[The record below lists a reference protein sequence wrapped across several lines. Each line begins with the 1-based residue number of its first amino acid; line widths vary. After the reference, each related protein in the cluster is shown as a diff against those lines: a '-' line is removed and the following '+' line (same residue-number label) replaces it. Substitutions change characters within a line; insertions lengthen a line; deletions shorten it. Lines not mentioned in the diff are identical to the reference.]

1 MTPELEKL
9 LAALAARD
17 NASPAQ
23 FEQTNAEFE
32 ELLEPILARLSPTS
46 RGEFLRALQS
56 RYRAWLKA
64 NARPPTLPPMA

>member
-1 MTPELEKL
+1 VNPELEKV

-23 FEQTNAEFE
+23 FDEADGEVE
-32 ELLEPILARLSPTS
+32 RLLQPILSRLSTID
-46 RGEFLRALQS
+46 RAEFLRALQR

-64 NARPPTLPPMA
+64 NAQPPTLPPKA